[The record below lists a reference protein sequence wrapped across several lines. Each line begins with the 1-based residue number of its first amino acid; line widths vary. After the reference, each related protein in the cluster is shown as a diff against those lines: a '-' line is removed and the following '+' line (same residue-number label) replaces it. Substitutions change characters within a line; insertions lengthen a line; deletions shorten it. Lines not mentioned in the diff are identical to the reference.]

1 MCHHSVCQ
9 YHCKDEFNIENDDDL
24 AFFNPAVDRLVAQ
37 VIGAESQGCKAQLV
51 IAGRKPV
58 PDQHGCKAQ
67 GSQTRLTA
75 ARVYCESI
83 RGAQCVE
90 EGDAD
95 AEEEEE
101 MENIANEEGEEEEEL
116 DEESESEDP
125 E

>member
-24 AFFNPAVDRLVAQ
+24 AFFFNPAVDILVAQ

-95 AEEEEE
+95 EEEEE
-101 MENIANEEGEEEEEL
+101 NLANEEGEEEDEL
-116 DEESESEDP
+116 HEESESEDP